1 MAGRLHE
8 RAGGLLLPLCQPCW
22 LLAGVLYALDLSDLG
37 RGSCKATTWIVR
49 GGTRTLSEAIRAE
62 PGGLSLVVL
71 MNRGHW
77 VAAMCPGAAH
87 PLSICGCSQPL
98 EGPRASLSG
107 ACMWGPWA
115 GSVRGAT

>member
-1 MAGRLHE
+1 MAGRLRE
-8 RAGGLLLPLCQPCW
+8 RGLEDWLLPLCQPCW

-49 GGTRTLSEAIRAE
+49 GGTWTLSEAIRA
-62 PGGLSLVVL
+62 LSL
-71 MNRGHW
+71 MNRSHR
-77 VAAMCPGAAH
+77 VAAMCPGIAH

-98 EGPRASLSG
+98 EGPWASSSG
-107 ACMWGPWA
+107 ACMWAPWA